1 MNRVK
6 QLDGKKLER
15 AIRHGATPDSLCR
28 EYDCSMTQLERQI
41 SQIYHGRAGRVQ
53 PLWKAL
59 HANSTTKAI
68 RAMEG
73 EEVAGETLQ
82 DETDSSGEQE
92 AQLEAE
98 RKQKQ
103 ARAEAEKRE
112 ADIRRLSETEKRLS
126 AEIARLDDVI
136 ADAEAKYSN
145 CEENLRAIER
155 KIAVAEDNMREAERL
170 LQQKYQKRE
179 EISGI
184 LAEKFEKL
192 ENAEA
197 RRKQVQ
203 EALSEVQDAILE
215 LTQVVLG
222 VDLETGEVLVLDDPN
237 SFEVRICP
245 TEVEEM
251 LAELLSR
258 SECENLKVRELRILA
273 LALVTERSIPTRVKL
288 FCDDAEFAR
297 AFEKLV

>member
-28 EYDCSMTQLERQI
+28 EYDCSVTQLERQI

-68 RAMEG
+68 RAMED

-82 DETDSSGEQE
+82 AETDSSGEQE

-126 AEIARLDDVI
+126 AEIAKLDDVI
-136 ADAEAKYSN
+136 ADAEAKYSS

-155 KIAVAEDNMREAERL
+155 KIAVAEDNIREAERL

-192 ENAEA
+192 ESAET
-197 RRKQVQ
+197 RHKQIL

-222 VDLETGEVLVLDDPN
+222 VDTETEEIVIVDDSNLSGVCIDTDGSEEVLA
-237 SFEVRICP
+237 
-245 TEVEEM
+245 T
-251 LAELLSR
+251 LLSND
-258 SECENLKVRELRILA
+258 ECDNLRLKDLKLLA
-273 LALVTERSIPTRVKL
+273 LTLAVAHNIPTKVKI
-288 FCDDAEFAR
+288 FCDDTEFVEM
-297 AFEKLV
+297 FERFV